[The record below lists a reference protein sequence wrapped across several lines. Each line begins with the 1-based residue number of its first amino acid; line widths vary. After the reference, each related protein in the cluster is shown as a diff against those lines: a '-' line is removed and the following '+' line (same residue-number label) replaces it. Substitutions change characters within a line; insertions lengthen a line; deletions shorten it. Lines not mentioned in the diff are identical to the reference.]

1 MKKSLLTLALVLVGR
16 LLAFADGSA
25 VLAFYV
31 ETDRAEAVS
40 RYDHL
45 EFDGRYFVKTSL
57 DKGIYEIEVGE
68 KLDSKFYAIRDTK
81 DFMYFRY
88 SESLYKYDEGLL
100 KVTNSLD
107 AAEYYP
113 KKDANGIKEF
123 YVEASRSEAE
133 RAYDYLEKDGR
144 YFVKVKL
151 EEGIFEVEVRDR
163 LDSDFYEI
171 KNAEYRFN
179 DVRLFVRFRYSPFL
193 YKYDKGF
200 VKISNSF
207 DAGQFYKK

>member
-1 MKKSLLTLALVLVGR
+1 MLMKKSLLTLALVLVGR
-16 LLAFADGSA
+16 LLAFADGSD

-57 DKGIYEIEVGE
+57 DKGI
-68 KLDSKFYAIRDTK
+68 
-81 DFMYFRY
+81 
-88 SESLYKYDEGLL
+88 
-100 KVTNSLD
+100 
-107 AAEYYP
+107 
-113 KKDANGIKEF
+113 
-123 YVEASRSEAE
+123 
-133 RAYDYLEKDGR
+133 
-144 YFVKVKL
+144 
-151 EEGIFEVEVRDR
+151 
-163 LDSDFYEI
+163 YEI